1 MKAEFD
7 NAAITYD
14 TTFTHSAIGK
24 LQRKQVYKKL
34 IPYLNEVKNT
44 LEINCGTGEDAIWLS
59 DQNINVLATDI
70 SPKMIEIAK
79 LKAQSSNSTFQI
91 LDINKLKSDLFDKKF
106 DLVFSNFGGLNC
118 LDEKQLTLFFQNSY
132 SCLSEKGKLILVI
145 MPKNA
150 LLEQIYFML
159 KGNVK
164 QAFRRKKKN
173 IVANVDG
180 EWVNTYYYNPSEIK
194 NIAKKKFQIIS
205 SKPIGFFI
213 PPSYLEPFFK
223 NKTLLL
229 KILYYLEKSIS
240 SWSILS
246 RFADH
251 YLIVLEKK

>member
-24 LQRKQVYKKL
+24 LQRKLVYKKL

-79 LKAQSSNSTFQI
+79 LKAQSSNPTFQI
-91 LDINKLKSDLFDKKF
+91 LDINKLKNDLFDKKF

-118 LDEKQLTLFFQNSY
+118 LDEQQLTLFFQNSD

-145 MPKNA
+145 MPKNT